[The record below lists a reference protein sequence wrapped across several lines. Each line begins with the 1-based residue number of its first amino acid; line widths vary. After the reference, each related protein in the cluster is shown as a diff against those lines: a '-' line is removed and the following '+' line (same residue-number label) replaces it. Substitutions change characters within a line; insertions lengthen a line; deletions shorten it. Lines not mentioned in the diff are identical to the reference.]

1 MIKVVSY
8 PNRVYLYHETTFDQS
23 CSSNPFISPFHR
35 KKEINNNQR
44 KHILSPATHCFN
56 HCVFPPL
63 SEDASLLMW
72 GKFILC
78 LSLRWNLQKRQS

>member
-1 MIKVVSY
+1 MKLLLIQVVQATH
-8 PNRVYLYHETTFDQS
+8 LYHH
-23 CSSNPFISPFHR
+23 FIAQ
-35 KKEINNNQR
+35 KEINNNQR